1 MNTWKIEATK
11 YTPEISFDS
20 ECHKLELKGESYPEN
35 ISEFSEI
42 LFGWLENYLV
52 QQSDETLTVE
62 IGLNYF
68 NSSSSKM
75 LLDLF
80 DRLEQEVLQ
89 QHRKIVVNW
98 VYDPDNEVTQEYG
111 EEFKEDLEVLPFHL
125 IPRPVHGNHQ

>member
-11 YTPEISFDS
+11 HTPEISFDG
-20 ECHKLELKGESYPEN
+20 EHHKLELKGESYPEN
-35 ISEFSEI
+35 ITEFSEI
-42 LFGWLENYLV
+42 LFGWLENYLA
-52 QQSDETLTVE
+52 QSSNETLIIE

-80 DRLEQEVLQ
+80 DRLEQEVIQ
-89 QHRKIVVNW
+89 KNKHIIVNW

-111 EEFKEDLEVLPFHL
+111 EEFKEDLETLPFHL
-125 IPRPVHGNHQ
+125 IPRPSSGNSL